1 MLKKSDNAQLFFT
14 VVAVR
19 MSQSPHKAKPSKQA
33 AHNSL
38 LGNSALIRKV
48 QTLLDKEIPNSQTR
62 FSERLTQNMDF
73 SSSLKLS
80 ELHGHLRILD
90 KKSAS
95 KSTESHDVKAQLK
108 IKSDALNAA
117 FDRVQRAI
125 LQMIDQSFDAEFEQP
140 RYPLPKL
147 NVENGKPDLSVYQAF
162 YSAQQKEMSAKIQGL
177 RTYIRE
183 TLSASSVNMAKLAL
197 LDLTLEETIGF
208 PLRSGFGA
216 VTKVLLQYTQRLEK
230 DWQSHD
236 QQELFQERGSI
247 DFFNELRQLLL
258 AELDLRLQPV
268 QGMLD
273 AFNHEVN

>member
-1 MLKKSDNAQLFFT
+1 MFKKSDNALLFLS
-14 VVAVR
+14 VVAVL
-19 MSQSPHKAKPSKQA
+19 MSQSSHKTKPQKQR
-33 AHNSL
+33 AHHSL

-48 QTLLDKEIPNSQTR
+48 QTLYDKEIPHSQAR
-62 FSERLTQNMDF
+62 FSEMLTQNMDF

-90 KKSAS
+90 NKSAALS
-95 KSTESHDVKAQLK
+95 AKGDDQKQMFQEKA
-108 IKSDALNAA
+108 SALNAA
-117 FDRVQRAI
+117 FDRVHRAI
-125 LQMIDQSFDAEFEQP
+125 LQTIEQSFDADIEQP

-147 NVENGKPDLSVYQAF
+147 NIENGKPDLSVYQAF
-162 YSAQQKEMSAKIQGL
+162 YVAQQKDMSAKIQGL

-183 TLSASSVNMAKLAL
+183 TLSAASSNMAKLAL
-197 LDLTLEETIGF
+197 LDITLEETIGF

-216 VTKVLLQYTQRLEK
+216 VSKVLLHYTQRLEN
-230 DWQSHD
+230 DWQKHT
-236 QQELFQERGSI
+236 QQELFQESGST

-273 AFNHEVN
+273 AFNHEVK